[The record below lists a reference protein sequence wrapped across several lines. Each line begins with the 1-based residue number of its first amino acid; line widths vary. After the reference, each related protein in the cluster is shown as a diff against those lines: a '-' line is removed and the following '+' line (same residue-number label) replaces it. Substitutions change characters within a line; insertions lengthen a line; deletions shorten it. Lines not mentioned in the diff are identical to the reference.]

1 MIIQSSEIK
10 NNFKEGEILMSSKV
24 KIFGCAWSPR
34 HGNTEIQVQ
43 EALKAAEELPGVE
56 TSYYSIVGKNMAP
69 CDACYRCFKNPS
81 WEKPCPAYD
90 DPNDAFDDVVN
101 LILEADGIIFGCPVY
116 FMSVTAQLKAF
127 MDRSMGV
134 EALGYPFRNK
144 VAGFVTIAFDRHG
157 GHEHTIR
164 EMLNWAMMHD
174 MITVGVGPERPPKG
188 IGGYIGAMAL
198 QGFPYPI
205 SSGAPDGP
213 KAIRNDDVGMFATRN
228 LGKRVAEMAKI
239 VKVGFA
245 SVNEGETFWPKEQI
259 KLGLL
264 DSWKKE

>member
-1 MIIQSSEIK
+1 MTT
-10 NNFKEGEILMSSKV
+10 KV

-56 TSYYSIVGKNMAP
+56 TEFFSITGRDMAP

-90 DPNDAFDDVVN
+90 NPNDAFDEIVKKVN
-101 LILEADGIIFGCPVY
+101 EADGIIFGNPVY
-116 FMSVTAQLKAF
+116 YMSVTAQLKAF
-127 MDRSMGV
+127 MDRTMGV
-134 EALGYPFRNK
+134 EALGYPWRNK
-144 VAGFVTIAFDRHG
+144 VAGFLTCAFDRNG

-174 MITVGVGPERPPKG
+174 MMVVSVGPERPATG

-198 QGFPYPI
+198 QGFPYPV
-205 SSGAPDGP
+205 SSGASEGP
-213 KAIRNDDVGMFATRN
+213 RAIRNDPVGIFATRCV
-228 LGKRVAEMAKI
+228 GHRVAEMAKV
-239 VKVGFA
+239 VKAGF
-245 SVNEGETFWPKEQI
+245 SVMNEGETKWPKGAIE
-259 KLGLL
+259 LGMLT
-264 DSWKKE
+264 SWKKDEEKAGD

>member
-1 MIIQSSEIK
+1 
-10 NNFKEGEILMSSKV
+10 MSTKI

-43 EALKAAEELPGVE
+43 EALKAAEELSGVT
-56 TSYYSIVGKNMAP
+56 TSYYSIVGKKMNP

-90 DPNDAFDDVVN
+90 DPEDAFDDIVK
-101 LILEADGIIFGCPVY
+101 LMLEADGIIFGSPVY
-116 FMSVTAQLKAF
+116 WMSVTAQLKAF

-144 VAGFVTIAFDRHG
+144 VMGCLTIAFDRNG
-157 GHEHTIR
+157 GQEHTIR
-164 EMLNWAMMHD
+164 EMLNWSMMHD
-174 MITVGVGPERPPKG
+174 MIPVGVGPERTPKG
-188 IGGYIGAMAL
+188 IGGYLGAMAL

-213 KAIRNDDVGMFATRN
+213 KAIRQDDVGMFATKNVGR
-228 LGKRVAEMAKI
+228 RVAEMSKI
-239 VKVGFA
+239 VKAGF
-245 SVNEGETFWPKEQI
+245 NNMEQGETYWPKEQI
-259 KLGLL
+259 NLNLL
-264 DSWKKE
+264 TDWEE